1 MMSTMLQKTPF
12 AFLGVTTRD
21 DRRRIVELAE
31 EKSLELDHEACQ
43 KARSDLTSPRN
54 RLSAEVAWLPGISPR
69 KASLLVE
76 NLMQNPMA
84 IRLES
89 GLPILAHLNLL
100 AAAFEVVTGEHDV
113 EDLSNFIL
121 EVAYLVENLKPE
133 DVLRDINED
142 RAVSGFPEIK
152 SLEQIEFEL
161 IERKRYYRNVI
172 KETINKLPPKSLI
185 SIMTEVVGV
194 VTSGGMK
201 HAPELIDELVDSYEV
216 ETQSFLEKEAEN
228 VLMLITTAR
237 DLANGGEDETV
248 LKTYIDK
255 LEVVSR
261 NWDAVAQPI
270 QVSAMSR
277 GTAHD
282 ASRSLAYEI
291 RSLAI
296 DLCNDHDM
304 LGLAQQLTD
313 LIQELFSEISDVAE
327 RVKQDSDALVDLIQ
341 DRAQE
346 ERLKET
352 RRNEFVREITYSA
365 EVGMIFKEKLSISPD
380 GISWRGKLVPLDSI
394 TRVRWGG
401 VRNSVNGIP
410 TGTNYTIG
418 FGDKHSEVIIEL
430 KKQTTY
436 SSFIEK
442 LWRAVCIR
450 LLGELLESLKAGE
463 VIAFGNALIHDD
475 GITLIK
481 HKFWSSDEKVH
492 CQWHQVQIWDADG
505 SFLIGS
511 KEDKKAYVSISYI
524 NVANTHIL
532 EQAIRMA
539 FKKPGMRR
547 LSDLLM

>member
-1 MMSTMLQKTPF
+1 MSTMLQKTPF

-76 NLMQNPMA
+76 DLMQNPMA

-172 KETINKLPPKSLI
+172 KATINKLPPKTLI
-185 SIMTEVVGV
+185 SIMTEVVDV

-237 DLANGGEDETV
+237 DLANGGEDEAV
-248 LKTYIDK
+248 LKAYIDK

-270 QVSAMSR
+270 QVSAMAR

-327 RVKQDSDALVDLIQ
+327 RVKQDSDALVDLVQ

-463 VIAFGNALIHDD
+463 VIAFGNAFIHDD